1 MMDMDD
7 FSELVDAAGRDEDAY
22 VSIDRLRISRD
33 FLDSLCD
40 EDEQIKT
47 MSVIDLI
54 ALMDKTL

>member
-1 MMDMDD
+1 MDMDD
-7 FSELVDAAGRDEDAY
+7 FFELVDAAGREEDAY

-40 EDEQIKT
+40 EDEQIKG

-54 ALMDKTL
+54 ALMDKML

>member
-1 MMDMDD
+1 MDMDD
-7 FSELVDAAGRDEDAY
+7 FYALVDAAGRDEDAY

>member
-1 MMDMDD
+1 MDTDD
-7 FSELVDAAGRDEDAY
+7 FYALVDAVGRNEDAY

-40 EDEQIKT
+40 EDEQIKS

-54 ALMDKTL
+54 ALMDETL